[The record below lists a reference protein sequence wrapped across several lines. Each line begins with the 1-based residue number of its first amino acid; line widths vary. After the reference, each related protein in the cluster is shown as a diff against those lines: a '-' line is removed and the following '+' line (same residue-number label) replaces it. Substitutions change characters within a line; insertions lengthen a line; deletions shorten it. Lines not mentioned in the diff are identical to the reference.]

1 MAPAVVTSMEKV
13 TVFVTMVL
21 GAAENEV
28 VREEAEALAAV
39 LLDEAE
45 AAVGVVR
52 EAVALA
58 AVVGEEVDAAVVR
71 EVVVVREAAAE
82 DAGLLEEAV
91 AAMVREEAV
100 VGDDAVP
107 ATAMDGNLCWT

>member
-1 MAPAVVTSMEKV
+1 MEKV

-21 GAAENEV
+21 DAAENEV

-58 AVVGEEVDAAVVR
+58 AVVGEEVDAA
-71 EVVVVREAAAE
+71 AE

>member
-1 MAPAVVTSMEKV
+1 MEKV
-13 TVFVTMVL
+13 MVFVTMVVD
-21 GAAENEV
+21 AAENEV

-39 LLDEAE
+39 
-45 AAVGVVR
+45 
-52 EAVALA
+52 
-58 AVVGEEVDAAVVR
+58 VGEEVD
-71 EVVVVREAAAE
+71 AAAE